1 MINSNEL
8 HVVGELV
15 VKGGYVLPPKCM
27 PPGGD
32 KLIYNGT
39 RWFCVC
45 VESWAGETCE
55 MALSPPLPNPPPP
68 SPPSSPAPSPPP
80 SPPPL
85 FLTPLVEDATQ
96 PKLYASDAASNDY
109 FGSSVSLYGDTALIG
124 AFFDVYYSGS
134 VYVFTRSSADGT
146 FTQQSKLYA
155 SDAASGDFFGSSV
168 SLYGDTALIGAKDDN
183 DNNELS
189 SGSVYVFTR
198 SSADGTFTQQSKI
211 HANDAASDDSFGSSV
226 SLYGDTALIGA
237 IGDDDNNLS
246 RSGSVY
252 VFTRSSADGTF
263 TQQSKIH
270 ASDAAS
276 IDSFGSSVSLYGDT
290 ALIGAYYDSDNN
302 LYYSGSVY
310 VFTRSSA
317 DGTFTQQSKIRASDA
332 ASGDRFGFSVSL
344 YGDTALIGAYYDSD
358 NNLSYSGSVY
368 VFTRSS
374 ADGTFT
380 QQSKLYASDAALGD
394 RFGSSVSLYGDT
406 ALIGAY
412 YDNGN
417 NLSNS
422 GSVYVFKAPL

>member
-1 MINSNEL
+1 VQNAREREKKKRFVLESVSSTSFFLGEEIRVLPKRKNIRLCLNLKVYMLRVRALLLCLPLLNSASGNSWPVARFKNGTVGVQNEGGKVMINSNEL

-55 MALSPPLPNPPPP
+55 VALSPPPPSPPSPSPPPP

-85 FLTPLVEDATQ
+85 FLTSLVEDATQ
-96 PKLYASDAASNDY
+96 PKLYANDAAMYDS

-124 AFFDVYYSGS
+124 A
-134 VYVFTRSSADGT
+134 T
-146 FTQQSKLYA
+146 
-155 SDAASGDFFGSSV
+155 SD
-168 SLYGDTALIGAKDDN
+168 DDN
-183 DNNELS
+183 NLS
-189 SGSVYVFTR
+189 NSGSVYVFTR

-211 HANDAASDDSFGSSV
+211 HANDAASYDRFGSSV

-237 IGDDDNNLS
+237 IYDDN
-246 RSGSVY
+246 
-252 VFTRSSADGTF
+252 
-263 TQQSKIH
+263 
-270 ASDAAS
+270 
-276 IDSFGSSVSLYGDT
+276 
-290 ALIGAYYDSDNN
+290 
-302 LYYSGSVY
+302 
-310 VFTRSSA
+310 
-317 DGTFTQQSKIRASDA
+317 
-332 ASGDRFGFSVSL
+332 
-344 YGDTALIGAYYDSD
+344 

-380 QQSKLYASDAALGD
+380 QQSKIHANDAATYD

-406 ALIGAY
+406 ALIGAI
-412 YDNGN
+412 YDDDN